1 MRGRP
6 NNRGAA
12 VRAEARGERNAGGGG
27 GGAPVTARSSMSNR
41 GEASAASA
49 AWMARSAPEARP
61 MVTTPIPA
69 SAITDRTSAKSTLI
83 I

>member
-1 MRGRP
+1 
-6 NNRGAA
+6 
-12 VRAEARGERNAGGGG
+12 
-27 GGAPVTARSSMSNR
+27 MSNT

-49 AWMARSAPEARP
+49 AWMARSGPEARP